1 MINKGVL
8 RQFLAATA
16 GKKNRIA
23 SSEIIKRL
31 YNYTFMPTVALSATD
46 HYYLSGCNFW
56 AH

>member
-23 SSEIIKRL
+23 SEIIKRYIIIHL
-31 YNYTFMPTVALSATD
+31 CLLL
-46 HYYLSGCNFW
+46 H
-56 AH
+56 